1 MRNIMH
7 LTFGFFSCK
16 SSKMTSEAEM
26 AVEEGYISPPPT
38 LPSTQCSIHLGV
50 QAGSMR
56 RGSDVFPT
64 SRGMVSERGRNR
76 SWLLSSIITFNV
88 LILGIALVSGSVF
101 NNVKINAINLQI
113 FLIVLIILTTAWM
126 LYYTIYT
133 SREDHAVL
141 YKDSYAGPVW
151 LRGKRRHFSDLLGLQ
166 LLNYRNF
173 SRVHSFCFSP
183 ENHWK

>member
-1 MRNIMH
+1 MRNIMD
-7 LTFGFFSCK
+7 LTFGFFSCE

-38 LPSTQCSIHLGV
+38 LPSIRRSIHLGV
-50 QAGSMR
+50 QAGSMM
-56 RGSDVFPT
+56 RGSDIFST
-64 SRGMVSERGRNR
+64 SRGTVSERGRNR
-76 SWLLSSIITFNV
+76 SWLLSSIITVNV

-113 FLIVLIILTTAWM
+113 FLIVLVILTTAWM

-151 LRGKRRHFSDLLGLQ
+151 LRGKRRHMLF
-166 LLNYRNF
+166 
-173 SRVHSFCFSP
+173 
-183 ENHWK
+183 